1 MKLPKGMGERAGW
14 STVAGAVHL
23 FISYTI
29 IVLTQNEDGGALYSS
44 MYPFLT
50 AL

>member
-29 IVLTQNEDGGALYSS
+29 IVLTQNGYMDEYNAPPSS
-44 MYPFLT
+44 F
-50 AL
+50 